1 MSLLELQKGTKI
13 YLKGTEA
20 QVIAF
25 SDLSIAIE
33 KGESLAIMGRSGAG
47 KSTLMHILGCLDQL
61 TEGTYLLDGQDISKA
76 TAKELARIRNKKM
89 GFVLQNFG
97 LINSKSVYENVSIP
111 LYFNPDVRKKNM
123 KEKIEKVIADMGLME
138 KKKAL
143 VGNLSG
149 GQKQRV
155 AIARALVNDPEIIL
169 ADEPT
174 GSLDRQTAEETMNVL
189 LQLQQQGRTLLVVTH
204 DIHVAE
210 KCGRQYVM
218 E

>member
-1 MSLLELQKGTKI
+1 MGLLEIQKGTKI
-13 YLKGTEA
+13 YLQGTEA

-25 SDLSIAIE
+25 SDLNIAIE

-61 TEGTYLLDGQDISKA
+61 TAGSYYLDGQDISKA
-76 TAKELARIRNKKM
+76 TPKELARIRNKKM

-97 LINSKSVYENVSIP
+97 LINSKTVYDNIAIP
-111 LYFNPDVRKKNM
+111 LWFNPDVRKKDM
-123 KEKIEKVIADMGLME
+123 KEKIQKAIADMGLTE
-138 KKKAL
+138 KEKAL
-143 VGNLSG
+143 VTNLSG

-155 AIARALVNDPEIIL
+155 AIARALVNNPEIIL

-174 GSLDRQTAEETMNVL
+174 GSLDRQTAEETMDVL
-189 LQLQQQGRTLLVVTH
+189 LQLHEQGRTLIVVTH

-210 KCGRQYVM
+210 KCARQYVM
-218 E
+218 L

>member
-25 SDLSIAIE
+25 SNLSIAIE

-111 LYFNPDVRKKNM
+111 LYFNPDVRKKDM
-123 KEKIEKVIADMGLME
+123 KGKIEKVIADMGLME

>member
-1 MSLLELQKGTKI
+1 MSLLQIQKGTKI

-20 QVIAF
+20 QVTAF
-25 SDLSIAIE
+25 SDLDIAIE

-61 TEGTYLLDGQDISKA
+61 TEGTYLLDGQDISQA

-97 LINSKSVYENVSIP
+97 LINSKSVYENVAIP
-111 LYFNPDVRKKNM
+111 LYFNPDVRKKDM
-123 KEKIEKVIADMGLME
+123 KGKIQKVIADMGLTE
-138 KKKAL
+138 KEKAL

-174 GSLDRQTAEETMNVL
+174 GSLDRQTAEETMDVL
-189 LQLQQQGRTLLVVTH
+189 LQLHQQGRTLLVVTH
-204 DIHVAE
+204 DAHVAE
-210 KCGRQYVM
+210 KCARQYVM